1 MRTPEIRRTNRSE
14 IRLSR
19 RVFLAEDMRI
29 KHWSQQQGYGRFDIE
44 ICWKLAARDA
54 ATENF
59 LNALA
64 RGFGDT
70 MTPLAT
76 ELGVKG

>member
-1 MRTPEIRRTNRSE
+1 
-14 IRLSR
+14 
-19 RVFLAEDMRI
+19 MRI
-29 KHWSQQQGYGRFDIE
+29 KHRSQQQGYGRFDIE

-70 MTPLAT
+70 MTPLSP
-76 ELGVKG
+76 KFRMKR